1 MRPLHGECPANA
13 KNFVDFVD
21 NFQQKLQFAR
31 RCVRK
36 RSCNTVT
43 KNTQDFRRKF
53 IIPLNA
59 PPQFQISEFEYAAND
74 RLRNGAHDLL
84 PSRRNKS
91 TEQFARR
98 RNATAQ
104 SGNISHYRACS
115 VSAVNANAWHDQ
127 EQTIGTEYP
136 PVPRDHRKH
145 HINATLRRGD
155 RDRQAGSKMPQ
166 STGSLPLYAA
176 YTHDPRQDKSAQTA
190 NDTVRVPWRSATS
203 DDRTCAVVVSIAQ
216 TPNFAAPCI
225 SAFTAALKEFTFDRH
240 AL

>member
-1 MRPLHGECPANA
+1 MQH
-13 KNFVDFVD
+13 
-21 NFQQKLQFAR
+21 
-31 RCVRK
+31 
-36 RSCNTVT
+36 
-43 KNTQDFRRKF
+43 RRKKYARF
-53 IIPLNA
+53 PTEIYNTA
-59 PPQFQISEFEYAAND
+59 QRSAAISNIRVRVRSKMTDCATA
-74 RLRNGAHDLL
+74 RHDLL

-98 RNATAQ
+98 QNATAQ
-104 SGNISHYRACS
+104 NGNISHYRACS
-115 VSAVNANAWHDQ
+115 VSAVNANAWHDRG
-127 EQTIGTEYP
+127 QTIGTEYP

-145 HINATLRRGD
+145 HINATLRRGN

-190 NDTVRVPWRSATS
+190 NDTARVPWRSATS

-225 SAFTAALKEFTFDRH
+225 SAFTAALKAFAFDRH